1 MTPANGE
8 RPRAVN
14 PTTEHGRAGLTQ
26 ERALR
31 TRAQILGAAAHA
43 FATKGFPAVTVLDV
57 AELAGMTKGAVYFHY
72 PNKEALARAVA
83 DEFYQTLNRLADNVA
98 QQNLHPLDAV
108 AQLLT
113 RTALAFRDDLVIQAG
128 ARLQIERSLIATD
141 LPTPYIGY
149 TRIITDW
156 LTQATNNP
164 NPQTTTTNPQT
175 TATNPDPQT
184 TARVLIA
191 AFFGAQHISWI
202 LTDRTDITQRVQ
214 EILTTILPTTPP
226 TAPTTQPT
234 T

>member
-57 AELAGMTKGAVYFHY
+57 AQLAGMTKGAVYFHY

-83 DEFYQTLNRLADNVA
+83 DEFYQTLNNLTDDVA
-98 QQNLHPLDAV
+98 RQNLHPLDAV
-108 AQLLT
+108 TQLLT
-113 RTALAFRDDLVIQAG
+113 RTAIAFRDDLVIQAG

-149 TRIITDW
+149 TRTITDW
-156 LTQATNNP
+156 LTQATHTPNNTTPTNSTTP
-164 NPQTTTTNPQT
+164 NPHTTTL
-175 TATNPDPQT
+175 DPHT
-184 TARVLIA
+184 TARVLIS

-202 LTDRTDITQRVQ
+202 LTNRTDITQRVQ

-226 TAPTTQPT
+226 TT
-234 T
+234 